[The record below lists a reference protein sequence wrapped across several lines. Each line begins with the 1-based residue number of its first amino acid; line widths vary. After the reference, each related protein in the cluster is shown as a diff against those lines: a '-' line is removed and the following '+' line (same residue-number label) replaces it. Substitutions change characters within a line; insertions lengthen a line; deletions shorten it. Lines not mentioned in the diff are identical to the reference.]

1 MDNPQAVLDAI
12 EKDRAE
18 LIRLAGEFDVARRTL
33 GMLEYEFEKA
43 SAEALVKFEVDHR
56 ERFGEKARLPAEDI
70 RKAYAHA
77 TISKAWAN
85 YLRGKA
91 EVESLEK
98 LIRIRQSHLSSLQSE
113 LSYMTEELRRS

>member
-1 MDNPQAVLDAI
+1 MDNPQAVLEAI
-12 EKDRAE
+12 DKDRAE
-18 LIRLAGEFDVARRTL
+18 LIRLAGEFATARNEL
-33 GMLEYEFEKA
+33 GMLEFQYEEDMAKA
-43 SAEALVKFEVDHR
+43 TVKFEVSHR
-56 ERFGEKARLPAEDI
+56 ERFGEKTRLPGEDI

-77 TISKAWAN
+77 TVSKSWAQ

-91 EVESLEK
+91 NVESLEK